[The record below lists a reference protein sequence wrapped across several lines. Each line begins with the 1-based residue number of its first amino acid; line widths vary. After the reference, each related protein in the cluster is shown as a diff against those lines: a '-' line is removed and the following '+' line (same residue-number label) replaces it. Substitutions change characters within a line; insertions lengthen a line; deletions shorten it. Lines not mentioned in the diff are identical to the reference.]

1 MKESAEI
8 ALHKEV
14 FASISFGGR
23 DIPFITGTT
32 ITMWVAMALIMAA
45 VFALTRKMKTVP
57 GKKQAAAEL
66 IVSFTRDFAD
76 TQIGAPH
83 GRAYA
88 PYLGTVLL
96 FLVVSNM
103 IAIFNVIPHAAGISL
118 HAPAKDFNLPLMLA
132 LVSIVLTVVAEF
144 RHKGVKGWLR
154 TFYKPTPISAFVK
167 VLDYVVRPMSLCLR
181 LFGNIL
187 GATIVM
193 ALLYGAMP
201 IIVPAVF
208 GIYFDLFDAALQAYV
223 FVFLTSLY
231 LSEACETEEH

>member
-1 MKESAEI
+1 M
-8 ALHKEV
+8 
-14 FASISFGGR
+14 SINVGGS
-23 DIPFITGTT
+23 DVPFITGTT
-32 ITMWVAMALIMAA
+32 VAMWVTMAIIMVV
-45 VFALTRKMKTVP
+45 VFALTRGMKPAP

-66 IVSFTRDFAD
+66 VVSFTRNFAD
-76 TQIGAPH
+76 GQIGPKH

-96 FLVVSNM
+96 FLIVSNM
-103 IAIFNVIPHAAGISL
+103 VAIINVIPHAAGISL
-118 HAPAKDFNLPLMLA
+118 HAPAKDFNMPLMLA
-132 LVSIVLTVVAEF
+132 LVSIALTVIAEF

-167 VLDYVVRPMSLCLR
+167 LLDYVVRPMSLCLR

-201 IIVPAVF
+201 ILVPAVF
-208 GIYFDLFDAALQAYV
+208 GIYFDLFDAVLQAYV

-231 LSEACETEEH
+231 LAEACEVEEH